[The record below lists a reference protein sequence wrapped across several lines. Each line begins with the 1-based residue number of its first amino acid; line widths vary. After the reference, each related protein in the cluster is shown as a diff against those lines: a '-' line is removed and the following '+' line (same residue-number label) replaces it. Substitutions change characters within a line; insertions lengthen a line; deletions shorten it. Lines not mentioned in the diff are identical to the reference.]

1 MPYCRFTA
9 ARQTTTPR
17 SQLPTAKAQLHR
29 SAVYADVDDA
39 STFGVDGWRLT
50 SVTILVLDV

>member
-1 MPYCRFTA
+1 M
-9 ARQTTTPR
+9 TTPR

-29 SAVYADVDDA
+29 SAIYADVDDA